1 MHIKSLSVLLPMLLL
16 LASCSTVLNSRSPE
30 PAGAEATEA
39 TVAASTGT
47 PFRYD
52 AYTALL
58 QRYVDQQGLVDYQGL
73 QENSASL
80 KAFNQAI
87 GEVPATTYESW
98 SEAEK
103 MAFLINAYNSF
114 TLESIIDQNPL
125 KASIRDIP
133 GVWRVRRFQVAGQ
146 SKTLDDIEHGTLRP
160 TFQDPRVHAA
170 LNCTAISCPVLRQEP
185 YTAEKL
191 DAQLEEQVQR
201 WLASPQ
207 GLQIDRANNRVQL
220 SAIFDW
226 FGEDW
231 IAKYGTDAGPGN
243 DKQRATLNFISQ
255 YVSAEDR
262 QYLQQGTYELG
273 YLEYDWTLNR
283 QP

>member
-1 MHIKSLSVLLPMLLL
+1 MRIHQLLL
-16 LASCSTVLNSRSPE
+16 VLPLAALLSNCSAVLNSRSPA
-30 PAGAEATEA
+30 PTPSAESPIATP
-39 TVAASTGT
+39 S

-52 AYTALL
+52 PYAEVLD
-58 QRYVDQQGLVDYQGL
+58 QYVDQEGLVDYVGL
-73 QENSASL
+73 QADAEGL
-80 KAFNQAI
+80 KTFNQSI
-87 GEVPATTYESW
+87 GAVPAATYDAW
-98 SEAEK
+98 SDAEK

-114 TLESIIDQNPL
+114 TLESIIDQKPL

-146 SKTLDDIEHGTLRP
+146 SKTLDDIEHNTLRP
-160 TFQDPRVHAA
+160 VFQDPRVHAA

-191 DAQLEEQVQR
+191 DAQLEEQVRR
-201 WLASPQ
+201 WLASPY
-207 GLQIDRANNRVQL
+207 GVQIDRAANQVRISQ
-220 SAIFDW
+220 IFDW

-231 IAKYGTDAGPGN
+231 IAKYGVDEGFVGN

-255 YVSAEDR
+255 YASDADR
-262 QYLQQGTYELG
+262 AYLQQGDYNLS
-273 YLEYDWTLNR
+273 YLDYDWTLNQ